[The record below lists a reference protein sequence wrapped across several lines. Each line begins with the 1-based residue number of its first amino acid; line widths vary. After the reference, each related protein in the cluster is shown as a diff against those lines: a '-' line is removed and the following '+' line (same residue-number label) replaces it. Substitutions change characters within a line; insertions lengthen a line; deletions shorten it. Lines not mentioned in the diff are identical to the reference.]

1 MTTSKAAEAKTFA
14 TIAAQVKLTRTAS
27 RTLARLS
34 AEQRNNILLAAADL
48 LEAREAEI
56 LNANQQDC
64 KSLEQEITEGRAS
77 AALLKRLKT
86 SAAGI
91 QDMARQIRDVARMED
106 PLGQHLAA
114 TELDDRLILHKV
126 SCPLGVV
133 AVIFESRPD
142 VVPQVGSLAIKT
154 GNGLVLKG
162 GAEARR
168 TNRVLV
174 SVWHEA
180 LATVNPALRDAIC
193 ALEDRAD
200 VARILEMDR
209 DIDLVVPRG
218 STEFVNYVFQ
228 HSRIPVLGH
237 GSGICH
243 IYVDREA
250 DLSQATGVIL
260 DSKTQYPAAC
270 NSAEKIL
277 VHEDIAAQF
286 LPVVIKALQSAGVE
300 VRGCSRTAQLC
311 SDLTVISATEEDWH
325 TEYGDLKITI
335 KVVRNLDE
343 AIEHINQYG
352 SRHTDSIL
360 TENTAAAEQFMD
372 QVDAASVFH
381 NASTRFA
388 DGFRYGL
395 GAELGISNSKLHA
408 RGPVGLEGL
417 LTYKYKLHGSG
428 QIGLQPMPMAASHLN
443 TGGWADLTAKDEK
456 WEQKS
461 PNSGT
466 GLRLSAWR
474 HFFALI

>member
-1 MTTSKAAEAKTFA
+1 MSSAADYSQTDVAVQVLRA
-14 TIAAQVKLTRTAS
+14 RRAARE
-27 RTLARLS
+27 LARLS
-34 AEQRNNILLAAADL
+34 AEQRNQILLAAADRL
-48 LEAREAEI
+48 QAREAEI
-56 LNANQQDC
+56 LKANREDC
-64 KSLEQEITEGRAS
+64 ESLEREIRAGTAS

-86 SAAGI
+86 SSDGI
-91 QDMARQIRDVARMED
+91 GDMARRIRDVARLED
-106 PLGQHLAA
+106 PLGRVLSA
-114 TELDDRLILHKV
+114 TELDDGFMLQKV
-126 SCPLGVV
+126 SCALGVV

-162 GAEARR
+162 GAEAQH

-174 SVWHEA
+174 AVWHEA
-180 LATVNPALRDAIC
+180 LAGVSPSLRHAIC
-193 ALEDRAD
+193 SLVDRAD

-243 IYVDREA
+243 IYVDSAA
-250 DLSQATGVIL
+250 DLGMAREVII
-260 DSKTQYPAAC
+260 DAKTQYPAAC
-270 NSAEKIL
+270 NSVEKVLIHKDVAGEFVPEL
-277 VHEDIAAQF
+277 VS
-286 LPVVIKALQSAGVE
+286 VLQSAGVE
-300 VRGCSRTAQLC
+300 VRGCPQTAKLLPRSQ
-311 SDLTVISATEEDWH
+311 IIPATDEDWH

-335 KVVRNLDE
+335 KVVSDMAQ
-343 AIEHINQYG
+343 AIEHINHYG
-352 SRHTDSIL
+352 SRHTESIL
-360 TENTAAAEQFMD
+360 TRDQRAAELFMD
-372 QVDAASVFH
+372 EVDAAGVFH

-428 QIGLQPMPMAASHLN
+428 Q
-443 TGGWADLTAKDEK
+443 TVADYAQGKRTFKH
-456 WEQKS
+456 
-461 PNSGT
+461 
-466 GLRLSAWR
+466 RR
-474 HFFALI
+474 I

>member
-1 MTTSKAAEAKTFA
+1 MTTSKAAEGKTVA
-14 TIAAQVKLTRTAS
+14 TIAAQIKLTRTAS

-48 LEAREAEI
+48 LEARAAKI

-64 KSLEQEITEGRAS
+64 QSLEHEITEGTAS
-77 AALLKRLKT
+77 SALLKRLKT

-91 QDMARQIRDVARMED
+91 KDMARQVRDVARMED
-106 PLGQHLAA
+106 PLGQRLAA
-114 TELDDRLILHKV
+114 TELDDGLILHKV

-162 GAEARR
+162 GVEARR

-174 SVWHEA
+174 SIWHEA
-180 LATVNPALRDAIC
+180 LAMVDPALSDAIS

-243 IYVDREA
+243 IYVDSEA

-270 NSAEKIL
+270 NSVEKIL
-277 VHEDIAAQF
+277 VHEAIAGQF
-286 LPVVIKALQSAGVE
+286 LPVVVQALQAAGVE
-300 VRGCSRTAQLC
+300 VRGCLRTAQLC
-311 SDLTVISATEEDWH
+311 GGLQITPATEEDWH

-335 KVVRNLDE
+335 KAVSNLNE
-343 AIEHINQYG
+343 AIDHINQYG

-360 TENTAAAEQFMD
+360 TENAAAAGQFMD
-372 QVDAASVFH
+372 EVDAASVFH

-417 LTYKYKLHGSG
+417 LTYKYKLHGNG
-428 QIGLQPMPMAASHLN
+428 QVVSTYA
-443 TGGWADLTAKDEK
+443 GGNRVFKHKKL
-456 WEQKS
+456 
-461 PNSGT
+461 
-466 GLRLSAWR
+466 
-474 HFFALI
+474 

>member
-1 MTTSKAAEAKTFA
+1 MSNVAEAKTVEA
-14 TIAAQVKLTRTAS
+14 IAAQVQRTRAAS

-34 AEQRNNILLAAADL
+34 ADQRNSILLKAADL

-56 LNANQQDC
+56 LKANQQDC
-64 KSLEQEITEGRAS
+64 TALEAALEQEVQQNKSS
-77 AALLKRLKT
+77 AQLLKRLRT

-91 QDMARQIRDVARMED
+91 KDMARQIRDVAGMED
-106 PLGQHLAA
+106 PLGKKLAS
-114 TELDDRLILHKV
+114 TELDDGLMLDRV
-126 SCPLGVV
+126 PCPLGVV

-154 GNGLVLKG
+154 SNGLVLKG
-162 GAEARR
+162 GAEARQ

-174 SVWHEA
+174 SIWHEA
-180 LATVNPALRDAIC
+180 LASVKPNLADAIC

-200 VARILEMDR
+200 VAKILEMDR

-218 STEFVNYVFQ
+218 SAELVNYVFR

-237 GSGICH
+237 GSGVCH
-243 IYVDREA
+243 IYVDSEA
-250 DLSQATGVIL
+250 DLSRATSIII

-277 VHEDIAAQF
+277 LHEDIAGLF
-286 LPVVIKALQSAGVE
+286 LPSLIQALQSAGVE
-300 VRGCSRTAQLC
+300 VRGCGRTAQLC
-311 SDLTVISATEEDWH
+311 GGLKIVSATEEDWH
-325 TEYGDLKITI
+325 AEYGDLIITI
-335 KVVRNLDE
+335 KVVSNLNE
-343 AIEHINQYG
+343 AISHINQFG
-352 SRHTDSIL
+352 SRHTDCIL
-360 TENTAAAEQFMD
+360 TENSAAAEQFMD
-372 QVDAASVFH
+372 EVDAASVFH

-428 QIGLQPMPMAASHLN
+428 QTVANYANGS
-443 TGGWADLTAKDEK
+443 
-456 WEQKS
+456 KS
-461 PNSGT
+461 FKHKRMS
-466 GLRLSAWR
+466 
-474 HFFALI
+474 